1 MSYYTRLIT
10 FVSGGKL
17 PASDLNAEFDAVK
30 TGIDAIEADIDAAA
44 LTVTTAGSNTTST
57 TSNSIGTGSKTWT
70 VETGKSLVVGM
81 FYRMASTAS
90 PTTFAAGT
98 VTAYNSSTG
107 SLTLNVTV
115 TSGSGTITA
124 WTGSLTVAIVGGTMV
139 RRAVTSTDT
148 VIAGDN
154 GGLID
159 ITSGTFTLAYTAA
172 ATLGSGFWC
181 VIRNS
186 GTGDVTHDPA
196 SSETIDGLTSFVMYP
211 GEARLIQCDG
221 SAFRSVVISTGV
233 KATSG
238 SLTLYGPCRVQ
249 ASPTGHSYAL
259 TLPDARGIQVG
270 NQCVVV
276 DNQSGYD
283 YAIKDNAGTLLGF
296 APPMSEVTIALTANT
311 TQAGVW
317 ALTGDWSP
325 VGATLGNSTSLSVGG
340 ASYAASVI
348 KCVPLD
354 STRDMLLLTSGA
366 GLYACVVDRSTNTFG
381 TPVLVRTGVAFAA
394 NQISGLLIG
403 TDKVLVASGYTS
415 SYYLQFVVVTAS
427 GTTASVGTANTTSTH
442 YIHSMCD
449 LVASGT
455 SYFLAYNDDNSGS
468 PLGKAVGITES
479 GGTVTTGSVVNLSA
493 ALANSGTGGKSYLI
507 SAGQFLVVGVLSGA
521 AYQTPVSISGSTCT
535 TGTGGGA
542 LSNAASNTCHRQVA
556 NGRVLVLGV
565 DSGPTNRYAYL
576 VSVSANAS
584 SSSNVNLGTA
594 GTASNFVLA
603 VNSNTAIAAWYGK
616 ANVLDC
622 STATISQG
630 TAVDQP
636 YTTTPGFAGYDATTL
651 YLADNTNG
659 TLWNVAVSGANP
671 VRTVT
676 RRGFF
681 VGAHEYGGNFT
692 DGGTVPYNMLKGTTY
707 VANIPTAAVSTGMAY
722 RDGKLIRL
730 KAHNGIPLVSTSTS
744 HNLTSRMWFA
754 YGNYPGSTFLFHVE
768 CA

>member
-1 MSYYTRLIT
+1 MAATSPPSIT
-10 FVSGGKL
+10 AL
-17 PASDLNAEFDAVK
+17 PTPPDPADRSTYNARAYPWSVAQQTLATEVAAVATNVYNNASEAV
-30 TGIDAIEADIDAAA
+30 DAA
-44 LTVTTAGSNTTST
+44 LTA
-57 TSNSIGTGSKTWT
+57 
-70 VETGKSLVVGM
+70 
-81 FYRMASTAS
+81 
-90 PTTFAAGT
+90 
-98 VTAYNSSTG
+98 
-107 SLTLNVTV
+107 
-115 TSGSGTITA
+115 
-124 WTGSLTVAIVGGTMV
+124 
-139 RRAVTSTDT
+139 
-148 VIAGDN
+148 
-154 GGLID
+154 
-159 ITSGTFTLAYTAA
+159 TAA
-172 ATLGSGFWC
+172 AATAGAVAW
-181 VIRNS
+181 VS
-186 GTGDVTHDPA
+186 GTSYSAGDVRYSPINKLSYRRIGAGAGTTDPSVDAANWAPVVLSALGKDTQGTSA
-196 SSETIDGLTSFVMYP
+196 SVVLTSLTPAVLRATPTRP
-211 GEARLIQCDG
+211 GL
-221 SAFRSVVISTGV
+221 GV
-233 KATSG
+233 
-238 SLTLYGPCRVQ
+238 
-249 ASPTGHSYAL
+249 
-259 TLPDARGIQVG
+259 TLPDAMGLTAGVAVFACHNLG
-270 NQCVVV
+270 A
-276 DNQSGYD
+276 YD
-283 YAIKDNAGTLLGF
+283 YAIRDNSGALLGF
-296 APPMSEVTIALTANT
+296 APPMCVVSATLSDNSTA
-311 TQAGVW
+311 AGVW

-415 SYYLQFVVVTAS
+415 TYYLQFVVVTAS

-493 ALANSGTGGKSYLI
+493 AFANSGTGGKSYLI

-594 GTASNFVLA
+594 GDASNFVLA
-603 VNSNTAIAAWYGK
+603 VNSNTAIAAWHGK

-630 TAVDQP
+630 TAVYQP
-636 YTTTPGFAGYDATTL
+636 YPGTPGFAGYDATTL

>member
-1 MSYYTRLIT
+1 MTIPTLDPPLASDDVATFNSKAFD
-10 FVSGGKL
+10 FVS
-17 PASDLNAEFDAVK
+17 DLV
-30 TGIDAIEADIDAAA
+30 
-44 LTVTTAGSNTTST
+44 
-57 TSNSIGTGSKTWT
+57 TWT
-70 VETGKSLVVGM
+70 TEVNSAGTTIATN
-81 FYRMASTAS
+81 ASTAS
-90 PTTFAAGT
+90 AAASTATTQAAVATSAATAAGA
-98 VTAYNSSTG
+98 VAW
-107 SLTLNVTV
+107 V
-115 TSGSGTITA
+115 SGTTYAEGDVRYDTTDFLTYRRKTA
-124 WTGSLTVAIVGGTMV
+124 GAGTTRPGLDSTNWALLVVSHNIV
-139 RRAVTSTDT
+139 RRAITGADT
-148 VIAGDN
+148 VVVTDKAG
-154 GGLID
+154 LLD

-172 ATLGSGFWC
+172 AALGSGFWC
-181 VIRNS
+181 VVRNS

-221 SAFRSVVISTGV
+221 TAFRSVVISTGV

-249 ASPTGHSYAL
+249 ASPTGHNYAL
-259 TLPDARGIQVG
+259 TLPDARAIQVG

-325 VGATLGNSTSLSVGG
+325 VGVTLGNSTSLSVGG

-354 STRDMLLLTSGA
+354 STRDMLLLQSGA
-366 GLYACVVDRSTNTFG
+366 GIYACVVDRSTNTFG
-381 TPVLVRTGVAFAA
+381 TPVSVRSGTFGKQYF
-394 NQISGLLIG
+394 SGLLIG

-415 SYYLQFVVVTAS
+415 TNALQFVVVTAS
-427 GTTASVGTANTTSTH
+427 GTAASVGTANTTSTH
-442 YIHSMCD
+442 YVDGMCE

-455 SYFLAYNDDNSGS
+455 SYFLAYNDYNAGS
-468 PLGKAVGITES
+468 PAGRAVGITES
-479 GGTVTTGSVVNLSA
+479 GGTVTIGSAVNLTA
-493 ALANSGTGGKSYLI
+493 ANARGDTGQKSYLI
-507 SAGQFLVVGVLSGA
+507 SAGQFLVVGANVAGSA
-521 AYQTPVSISGSTCT
+521 FYATPVSISGSTCT
-535 TGTGGGA
+535 AGTDGSSI
-542 LSNAASNTCHRQVA
+542 SNIYSNHCHRQVA

-594 GTASNFVLA
+594 GNASNFVLA
-603 VNSNTAIAAWYGK
+603 VNSNTAIAAWIGK

-636 YTTTPGFAGYDATTL
+636 YPGTPGFAGYDATTL
-651 YLADNTNG
+651 YLADNVNG
-659 TLWNVAVSGANP
+659 TIWNVAVSGANP

-730 KAHNGIPLVSTSTS
+730 KANNGIPLASTSTN
-744 HNLTSRMWFA
+744 HNLTSRMWSA
-754 YGNYPGSTFLFHVE
+754 GGNYPGSTFLFHVE